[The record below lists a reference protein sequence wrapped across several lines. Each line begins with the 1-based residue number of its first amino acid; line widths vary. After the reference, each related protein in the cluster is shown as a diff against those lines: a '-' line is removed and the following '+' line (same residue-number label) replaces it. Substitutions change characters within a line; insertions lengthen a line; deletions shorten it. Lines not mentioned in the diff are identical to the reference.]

1 MKRLVE
7 REFPA
12 GTIEAKVSVFL
23 NEAEPFQAPLG
34 AKQRVRA
41 RLIGSPLR
49 GQRPWFFRPVVVFAV
64 LTFAALAG
72 AGVWRSKLKPD
83 ALPQGSVKAG
93 PAKEAITAPIATT
106 AATAEDVAA
115 LPGHDTIAEGPT
127 APRSP
132 EPSAAKSISE
142 PPAATPVHRGDSA
155 AAVEASVL
163 FEATGALRRDGDAAR
178 ASRILDDYF
187 RKFPRGAL
195 AEEALALSIEAASVR
210 GDAKARTLAKRYLEL
225 YPKGN
230 FRAKAERVLARTG
243 E

>member
-23 NEAEPFQAPLG
+23 NDAERFQAPAG

-41 RLIGSPLR
+41 RLVGAPVR
-49 GQRPWFFRPVVVFAV
+49 GHGPWFLRPAVAIGV
-64 LTFAALAG
+64 LTFVALAG
-72 AGVWRSKLKPD
+72 AGVWRSQLKPH
-83 ALPQGSVKAG
+83 
-93 PAKEAITAPIATT
+93 APPPESPKSESGREVPMARVATT
-106 AATAEDVAA
+106 VAPA
-115 LPGHDTIAEGPT
+115 GELAPGTGSDPIAEGSGP
-127 APRSP
+127 ARSP
-132 EPSAAKSISE
+132 EPSVAKGVSE
-142 PPAATPVHRGDSA
+142 PQSAPSSRRGESA
-155 AAVEASVL
+155 ASVEASVL

-195 AEEALALSIEAASVR
+195 GEEALALAIEAASVR
-210 GDAKARTLAKRYLEL
+210 GDAKARSLAKRYLEL
-225 YPKGN
+225 YPRGN

>member
-23 NEAEPFQAPLG
+23 NDTEPFQAPPG

-41 RLIGSPLR
+41 RLVGAPVR
-49 GQRPWFFRPVVVFAV
+49 GQGPWFFRTAV
-64 LTFAALAG
+64 AIGVLAFAALAG
-72 AGVWRSKLKPD
+72 AGVWRSKSRPHAPPLSITKTENGAD
-83 ALPQGSVKAG
+83 
-93 PAKEAITAPIATT
+93 AITSPIATNAAPAVELAPATGNDPIVEGST
-106 AATAEDVAA
+106 ATRAPERSMAKEPQQA
-115 LPGHDTIAEGPT
+115 LSGHHA
-127 APRSP
+127 
-132 EPSAAKSISE
+132 
-142 PPAATPVHRGDSA
+142 DSA
-155 AAVEASVL
+155 AGVEASVL

-195 AEEALALSIEAASVR
+195 GEEALALAIEAASVR
-210 GDAKARTLAKRYLEL
+210 GDPRAPTLARRYLDL
-225 YPKGN
+225 YPRGN